1 MGSRRRKNYLILWRK
16 GDKKQKNIKT
26 RMRIAEAEEIL
37 MPYGFLRVHKGYLVN
52 LAYVQDLQA
61 EKIVMQNGK
70 DIPIGRSYK
79 ESVREKLLEAVFE

>member
-1 MGSRRRKNYLILWRK
+1 
-16 GDKKQKNIKT
+16 
-26 RMRIAEAEEIL
+26 MRIAEAEEIL

-70 DIPIGRSYK
+70 DIPIGTLKSIARQAG
-79 ESVREKLLEAVFE
+79 VTFP

>member
-1 MGSRRRKNYLILWRK
+1 
-16 GDKKQKNIKT
+16 
-26 RMRIAEAEEIL
+26 